1 MPSPA
6 STVSCFPPKN
16 LSPLRRPR
24 SCSRRNS
31 LWFRHVVSPTEAV
44 QPARFQCASR
54 SFNKVFV
61 GRRVA
66 PLPAPGKY
74 RCPSSA
80 RYGRSSATLKVMSS
94 PHHLHCSQA
103 CGAKY
108 SAGSRVAA
116 LPNPS
121 VKLSVNGVPR
131 WPSSAGPAAHFALA
145 VQRVTPLSPAYLE
158 RSASEGGN
166 CGAPAESAPDGVG

>member
-1 MPSPA
+1 MRCCASGLRPRLFVVLRQCSPA
-6 STVSCFPPKN
+6 STVSCFLPKR
-16 LSPLRRPR
+16 LSRPQRPR
-24 SCSRRNS
+24 GCSRRHS
-31 LWFRHVVSPTEAV
+31 LWFQHVVSPTEAV

-61 GRRVA
+61 GRHGA
-66 PLPAPGKY
+66 PLPASGKY

-80 RYGRSSATLKVMSS
+80 RYGRSSATLTVMAS

-103 CGAKY
+103 WGAKY
-108 SAGSRVAA
+108 GAGSSAAA

-121 VKLSVNGVPR
+121 VKLSTNGVPH

-145 VQRVTPLSPAYLE
+145 VQRATPSAPAYLK
-158 RSASEGGN
+158 R
-166 CGAPAESAPDGVG
+166 